1 MMAAPKPIPLIAPA
15 PDSIPLLMRQARRWA
30 PWRAIWNETKG
41 KYEKIP
47 HRAAKPEYGL
57 SNKGQAG
64 WCGFDEALAA
74 YRANIDGPALFNRDG
89 ERVVFGG
96 VGYLMTGPHGV
107 SGIDLDHCVKDG
119 QIDPW
124 ALEIAA
130 KFDSYTEVSPSGT
143 GLHIMLADNIGSDWT
158 NHEVQ
163 TGPWGRMMGIEVY
176 GGNEGRFLC
185 VTGARIEGP
194 CHDMR
199 PIREGAL
206 ETIEARHRKKRTSAE
221 IEDLRLPDL
230 LPAELMRD
238 ISDLELSP
246 QAANFLYEGPGPGDR
261 SNQLYSVSV
270 ALAKAGLDSE
280 EILSALEANEF
291 AMEIALD
298 HRHQDYDKALRYL
311 WKEHCQKASA
321 KVKKEL
327 EELTGSFDALDPLPA
342 VPEPDNRHADLSPVK
357 AVRFAP
363 ISPDKFLLRKPMQWL
378 VHGLLPR
385 AGLAVIYGASGSGK
399 TFLTLDI
406 VASISRGVEW
416 RGKRVSAG
424 RGVYVVA
431 EGADGFRSRI
441 QAYCDFHGVDPAKF
455 AVGVIPDVPNL
466 MHSIETDL
474 LIAGIK
480 TYGKIDYVVVDTYA
494 RVMVGGNENDAKDTG
509 TMVAHCARIH
519 KETGA
524 MVILVHHSGKDTT
537 SGARGSSVLRAAAD
551 VEIEVSSPPQGKGG
565 RTARVSKMKDGD
577 DSGKFGFDLHIVDLG
592 VSEEGDPITSCVI
605 SHREG
610 AADATTDEAA
620 PVAKGH
626 IEKAVLETIR
636 AIQDLDGR
644 PSYNNAIEAIV
655 GQLPHEHGKRDRRRE
670 LVIRAIEKFEATGDL
685 ILEGGE
691 VGLK

>member
-1 MMAAPKPIPLIAPA
+1 MTALAPIPLVAPV
-15 PDSIPLLMRQARRWA
+15 PEGIPMLLRQARRWA
-30 PWRAIWNETKG
+30 PWRAVWNATKG

-47 HRAAKPEYGL
+47 HRAARPEYGL

-64 WCGFDEALAA
+64 WCSFEEAWTA
-74 YRANIDGPALFNRDG
+74 YRANIDGPPLLNREG
-89 ERVVFGG
+89 ERIVFGG

-119 QIDPW
+119 VIDPW
-124 ALEIAA
+124 AHEIAA
-130 KFDSYTEVSPSGT
+130 KFDSYTELSPSGT
-143 GLHIMLADNIGSDWT
+143 GLHIMIAETVPSDWM

-163 TGPWGRMMGIEVY
+163 PGPLGRMMGIEVY
-176 GGNEGRFLC
+176 GGHEGRFLC
-185 VTGARIEGP
+185 VTGARVDGSRAEMQP
-194 CHDMR
+194 LRMA
-199 PIREGAL
+199 AL
-206 ETIEARHRKKRTSAE
+206 ETVEKRHRKARTKAE
-221 IEDLRLPDL
+221 VEDLRLPDL
-230 LPAELMRD
+230 IPPELMRD
-238 ISDLELSP
+238 ISTMELSH
-246 QAANFLYEGPGPGDR
+246 QASNFLYDGPGPGDR
-261 SNQLYSVSV
+261 SNQLYAASV
-270 ALAKAGLDSE
+270 ALAAAGLDGDE
-280 EILSALEANEF
+280 LLSVLEANEH

-311 WKEHCQKASA
+311 WKEHCQKAVA
-321 KVKKEL
+321 KAKKEREDL
-327 EELTGSFDALDPLPA
+327 AGTFDALPA
-342 VPEPDNRHADLSPVK
+342 EEKAEADNRHCDLSPVK
-357 AVRFAP
+357 PIRFQP
-363 ISPDKFLLRKPMQWL
+363 IPPDQFMLRKPMQWL
-378 VHGLLPR
+378 VRDLLPR

-441 QAYCDFHGVDPAKF
+441 HAYCEFHGVDPASL

-466 MHSIETDL
+466 MHSADTDL

-519 KETGA
+519 KETDA
-524 MVILVHHSGKDTT
+524 MVILVHHSGKNTD

-551 VEIEVSSPPQGKGG
+551 VEIEVTSPLQGKGV

-577 DSGKFGFDLHIVDLG
+577 DSGKFGFELHIVELG
-592 VSEEGDPITSCVI
+592 VTEDGDPITSCVI
-605 SHREG
+605 KHREG
-610 AADATTDEAA
+610 AADAEEALPA
-620 PVAKGH
+620 AKGH
-626 IEKAVLETIR
+626 IEKAVLSTIQSL
-636 AIQDLDGR
+636 QDLDGR

-655 GQLPHEHGKRDRRRE
+655 SQIPHDQSKRDRRRE
-670 LVIRAIEKFEATGDL
+670 LVVRAIEKLEASGAL
-685 ILEGGE
+685 VLERGE